1 MKLLL
6 AIVVAA
12 ACGPP
17 KTSTV
22 AQPSG
27 PLLYDRIGG
36 MDVIKDIVRD
46 FVVEQLPKGQLAA
59 RFTNVDVAR
68 LEENLAIQLCAQT
81 GGPCKYTGRSMREA
95 HANLALTDDD
105 LGAFVAEF
113 EKSLA
118 KLNVGTLERQQL
130 VALLR
135 KQRDEIVTE

>member
-1 MKLLL
+1 MRLAIAILL
-6 AIVVAA
+6 A
-12 ACGPP
+12 ACGGPP

-46 FVVEQLPKGQLAA
+46 FVNEQLAKGPLAP
-59 RFTNVDVAR
+59 RFTNVDVQR
-68 LEENLAIQLCAQT
+68 LVENLSIQLCEQT

-95 HANLALTDDD
+95 HANLAVTEQDFS
-105 LGAFVAEF
+105 AFIGEL

-118 KLNVGTLERQQL
+118 KLKIGALEQKELVGLM
-130 VALLR
+130 R
-135 KQRDEIVTE
+135 KQRDAIVVE